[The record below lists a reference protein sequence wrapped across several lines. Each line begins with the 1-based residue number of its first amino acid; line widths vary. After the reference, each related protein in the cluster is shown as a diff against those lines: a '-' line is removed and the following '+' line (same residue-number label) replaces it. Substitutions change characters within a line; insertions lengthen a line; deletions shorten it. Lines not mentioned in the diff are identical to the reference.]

1 MGTRFSALGKA
12 PRRMSALLGRL
23 RSFDGPASNSLP
35 GPPRPLDR
43 LAVKVLLL
51 LFEQREARVIFRHY
65 PRGGYCNR
73 LQRQKR
79 DQFPLAPR
87 DQARGDPFL
96 SRRDGD
102 LVGVLSLN
110 AIPEARSPG
119 CAPRSAFPC
128 VASEKPRRF
137 FLFSPTPGQASRGH
151 IMPVPMSPEARQPWS
166 LAPTG
171 LSRAAPAL
179 QGCARTIAQWIIF
192 LWRGLS
198 RPGRPKATPCSR
210 ARLMPARPIHRCC
223 CRNATFGG
231 AQLLSVTQH
240 SHEIAAEIVIIHLD
254 HVPGR
259 AVKVPMRRF
268 AANPRGDILRTRQS
282 PGNLQRGD
290 TRLMVGEPPDAY
302 DRLKQPDEKQ
312 ILDHGMHHLQV
323 ERRRPGR
330 IPVHN

>member
-1 MGTRFSALGKA
+1 
-12 PRRMSALLGRL
+12 MS
-23 RSFDGPASNSLP
+23 SC
-35 GPPRPLDR
+35 
-43 LAVKVLLL
+43 L
-51 LFEQREARVIFRHY
+51 LFEQRETRVVFRHY
-65 PRGGYCNR
+65 PGLGYCNR

-87 DQARGDPFL
+87 DQARGYPFL

-179 QGCARTIAQWIIF
+179 QGCARTI
-192 LWRGLS
+192 RSVDHLS
-198 RPGRPKATPCSR
+198 L
-210 ARLMPARPIHRCC
+210 ARIEPARP
-223 CRNATFGG
+223 AEGDT
-231 AQLLSVTQH
+231 LLSSAFDARPANSPMLLQ
-240 SHEIAAEIVIIHLD
+240 EC
-254 HVPGR
+254 HVWR
-259 AVKVPMRRF
+259 
-268 AANPRGDILRTRQS
+268 S
-282 PGNLQRGD
+282 PI
-290 TRLMVGEPPDAY
+290 T
-302 DRLKQPDEKQ
+302 
-312 ILDHGMHHLQV
+312 
-323 ERRRPGR
+323 ERDSAFP
-330 IPVHN
+330 